1 MTGTLVD
8 PRLRILGVWIDPRA
22 TIYATIMMMVTLSL
36 FATENTP
43 IDARRYLIL
52 AIVTVAPLFAL
63 SMAHAFSEALDLQ
76 IRLRR
81 RLKVHERR
89 HLFIVNVQYLAPSV
103 FVLAYFAICAIAGI
117 HEHTAVRIILG
128 VGTLSMGMWGLY
140 AGYKARLPKWRVVLF
155 GLLYGSLGALIIIV
169 EMYISGSH

>member
-1 MTGTLVD
+1 MNTPLVD
-8 PRLRILGVWIDPRA
+8 PRLRILGVWIDPRS

-36 FATENTP
+36 FASENAP
-43 IDARRYLIL
+43 ITWRMYVLL

-76 IRLRR
+76 IRLQR
-81 RLKVHERR
+81 RLNAHERR
-89 HLFIVNVQYLAPSV
+89 HLFIVNVQYMAPSL
-103 FVLAYFAICAIAGI
+103 FVLAYFAICAIIGM

-128 VGTLSMGMWGLY
+128 LGTLSMGLWGLY
-140 AGYKARLPKWRVVLF
+140 AGYKAHLQPWRVILF